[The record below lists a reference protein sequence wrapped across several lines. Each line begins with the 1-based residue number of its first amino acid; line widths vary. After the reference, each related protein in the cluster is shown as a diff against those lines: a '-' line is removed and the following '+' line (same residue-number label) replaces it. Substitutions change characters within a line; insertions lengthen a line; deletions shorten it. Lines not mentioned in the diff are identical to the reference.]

1 MKADTPYDTLIY
13 ALGEISLKA
22 PLTRSNFISITFHN
36 QRVIL
41 NNSDV
46 DKVAG
51 LAICLN
57 ISMFFVLFFSSLLH
71 RLAVSISLPFH
82 ILLQV

>member
-1 MKADTPYDTLIY
+1 MKADTPYTLIY

-36 QRVIL
+36 QWVIL
-41 NNSDV
+41 NISDV

-57 ISMFFVLFFSSLLH
+57 IYFLFYPFVYFF
-71 RLAVSISLPFH
+71 ITLP
-82 ILLQV
+82 

>member
-1 MKADTPYDTLIY
+1 MKADTPYTLIY

-22 PLTRSNFISITFHN
+22 PLTRSNFITITLHN

-41 NNSDV
+41 NISDV
-46 DKVAG
+46 DKFAG

-57 ISMFFVLFFSSLLH
+57 ISIFLFDSFVYFFI
-71 RLAVSISLPFH
+71 ALP
-82 ILLQV
+82 